1 MENGLIYQDD
11 EMIPSSTDLIPY
23 GDKQIT
29 QLGNLYLGKV
39 NDTLHRVRKYE
50 INFIGGD
57 KKGITYEQYDG
68 ISKVIT
74 SPTPPKFVRFKDSG
88 DVIAVNQIASIKSKD
103 VLVDT
108 RRENM

>member
-1 MENGLIYQDD
+1 MNELIYKGN
-11 EMIPSSTDLIPY
+11 ELIPPSTDLIPY
-23 GDKQIT
+23 EDKQIT

-39 NDTLHRVRKYE
+39 SDTLHRVRKFE

-57 KKGITYEQYDG
+57 KKEITYEQYDG
-68 ISKVIT
+68 ISKAIT

-108 RRENM
+108 RREDM